1 MPFDYAH
8 DGPFDYAHDKPFDHV
23 HGRPFAPVDFVRQHW
38 SIALILVGFIVLGTV
53 YSVVTP
59 LFEASDELWHY
70 PFVKHLAD
78 GGGLPVQ
85 DPQIEQPWRQEGSQ
99 PPLYY
104 ALGALATFWIDTSDL
119 AEVRWLNPHADI
131 GVETADGNL
140 NMVVHTERE
149 AFPYRGTALAVHI
162 VRFLSVLMGAGTVLC
177 TYLIALEVF
186 PGQKTLAAG
195 AAAFNAFVPMFLFIS
210 GSVNNDNLTIL
221 FCSLTLLIMVRLM
234 RGSRPPSQIPNTQYP
249 IPNWSSVI
257 GHWALLGLI
266 IGLGALSKASAL
278 GLIPL
283 TALGLALSAW
293 QRRTKSMRHRIAW
306 FSGSFATVLVVSF
319 AIAGWWYLRNWLLY
333 RDPSG
338 LSTFVAIVGPR
349 LPQPTLRQLLGE
361 WEGFVKTFWGLFGGV
376 NVAMEPAAYWVL
388 NALAILGLV
397 GLTIA
402 LGRALFSRFT
412 FHVSRD
418 DSALITHHS
427 LLILLTWPIV
437 LFLALIRWT
446 TITKASQGRLMF
458 PAISAISVLLALG
471 WSQWGPRRYQKWLLG
486 IVGGLMFALAAV
498 APFHYIAPAYA
509 KPVLS
514 PALSEVEGKVEGPVL
529 LSEAKVEKIPHR
541 LDVTFGGKAKLL
553 GYEAS
558 DEETKPGESVE
569 VTLYWL
575 SLAEMDRDYT
585 VFVHL
590 LDENDL
596 VIAQRDTYPG
606 LGTYPTRLWR
616 EGDSFADR
624 YVLTLPPTVF
634 APCTGR
640 FEVGLYDFASG
651 ERLLATGP
659 DGQPLGDNVRFHQ
672 IAVLPHE
679 DSPVPNPVDFNFE
692 GRIAL
697 AGYDLDQRTVRPGET
712 IHLTLYWRALAK
724 MSEDYTVF
732 AHVLGEEDRIWAQR
746 DSQPQGG
753 AVPTSSWQMNQV
765 IEDHYDLTIKS
776 KTPPD
781 VYDIEVGLYLAATG
795 TRLGVLDEGGRLRD
809 NRVFLSK
816 VRVVSP

>member
-1 MPFDYAH
+1 MSFDH
-8 DGPFDYAHDKPFDHV
+8 AHDKPFNHAHDK
-23 HGRPFAPVDFVRQHW
+23 PSSLIELVRQHR
-38 SIALILVGFIVLGTV
+38 AMVLILVGFLVLGTV

-59 LFEASDELWHY
+59 IFEASDELWHY

-104 ALGALATFWIDTSDL
+104 ALGALAAFWIDTSDL

-131 GVETADGNL
+131 GVETTDGNL
-140 NMVVHTERE
+140 NMVVHSERE
-149 AFPYRGTALAVHI
+149 RFPYQGTALAVHI
-162 VRFLSVLMGAGTVLC
+162 VRFLSALMGAGTVLC

-186 PGQKTLAAG
+186 PGQKALAAG

-221 FCSLTLLIMVRLM
+221 FCSLTLLMLVRLLHS
-234 RGSRPPSQIPNTQYP
+234 GGLSGQTPNDQISKSH
-249 IPNWSSVI
+249 WSLVI
-257 GHWALLGLI
+257 GHWSLLGLV

-278 GLIPL
+278 GLLPL

-293 QRRTKSMRHRIAW
+293 QRRAESALRRIAW
-306 FSGSFATVLVVSF
+306 LFGSFVTVLAVSF
-319 AIAGWWYLRNWLLY
+319 AVAGWWYLRNWVLY
-333 RDPSG
+333 RDPLG
-338 LSTFVAIVGPR
+338 LNTFVAIVGPR
-349 LPQPTLRQLLGE
+349 LPQPTLRQLSGE
-361 WEGFVKTFWGLFGGV
+361 WEGFIKTFWGLFGGV
-376 NVAMEPAAYWVL
+376 NVAMEPAMYWVL

-397 GLTIA
+397 GLMVA
-402 LGRALFSRFT
+402 LGRTLFSRFK

-418 DSALITHHS
+418 DSSLTTCYA
-427 LLILLTWPIV
+427 LLILLTWPII

-446 TITKASQGRLMF
+446 SITKASQGRLMF
-458 PAISAISVLLALG
+458 PAISAIAILLALG
-471 WSQWGPRRYQKWLLG
+471 WSQWVPRRYQKWLLG
-486 IVGGLMFALAAV
+486 IVGGLMFALAAM
-498 APFHYIAPAYA
+498 APFRYIAPAYA
-509 KPVLS
+509 KPVPLS
-514 PALSEVEGKVEGPVL
+514 KTELGGL
-529 LSEAKVEKIPHR
+529 PHR
-541 LDVTFGGKAKLL
+541 LDVTFGGKARLL
-553 GYEAS
+553 GYES
-558 DEETKPGESVE
+558 DDEETRPGESVE
-569 VTLYWL
+569 VTLFWQ

-616 EGDSFADR
+616 VGDAFADR
-624 YVLTLPPTVF
+624 YVLTVSPTVF

-651 ERLLATGP
+651 ERLMATGS

-672 IAVLPHE
+672 IAVLPRE
-679 DSPVPNPVDFNFE
+679 DSPVPNPVDFDFE

-697 AGYDLDQRTVRPGET
+697 VGYDLDRRTSRPGES
-712 IHLTLYWRALAK
+712 IHLTLHWQALVE
-724 MSEDYTVF
+724 MEEDYTVF
-732 AHVLGEEDRIWAQR
+732 THVLGEEDRLWAQM

-753 AVPTSSWQMNQV
+753 AAPTSSWQAGQV
-765 IEDHYDLTIKS
+765 IEDHYDLAIKPD
-776 KTPPD
+776 TPPD

-795 TRLGVLDEGGRLRD
+795 TRLGVLDEGGRLQD
-809 NRVFLSK
+809 NRVLLSK
-816 VRVVSP
+816 VRVVNP

>member
-1 MPFDYAH
+1 MQFVPSEL
-8 DGPFDYAHDKPFDHV
+8 
-23 HGRPFAPVDFVRQHW
+23 VRQHRA
-38 SIALILVGFIVLGTV
+38 IALILTGFLVLGTV

-85 DPQIEQPWRQEGSQ
+85 DPRIEQPWRQEGSQ

-104 ALGALATFWIDTSDL
+104 ALGALATFWVDTSDF

-131 GVETADGNL
+131 GIETADGNL
-140 NMVVHTERE
+140 NMVIHSEQE
-149 AFPYRGTALAVHI
+149 GFPYRGTALAVHI
-162 VRFLSVLMGAGTVLC
+162 VRFLSVLMGAVTVLC

-186 PGQKTLAAG
+186 PGQRTLAAG

-221 FCSLTLLIMVRLM
+221 LCSLTLLILVRLM

-249 IPNWSSVI
+249 LPITHYPLPNWSSVV
-257 GHWALLGLI
+257 GHSSLLGLV

-278 GLIPL
+278 GLLPL

-293 QRRTKSMRHRIAW
+293 QRRAESVSHRITR
-306 FSGSFATVLVVSF
+306 FFGSFITVLVVSF
-319 AIAGWWYLRNWLLY
+319 AVAGWWYLRNWFLY
-333 RDPSG
+333 RDPLG
-338 LSTFVAIVGPR
+338 LNTFVAIVGPR
-349 LPQPTLRQLLGE
+349 LHQPTLRQLLGE
-361 WEGFVKTFWGLFGGV
+361 GEGFVKAFWGLFGGV
-376 NVAMEPAAYWVL
+376 NVAMEPAIYWTL
-388 NALAILGLV
+388 NALAILGLI
-397 GLTIA
+397 GLMIA
-402 LGRALFSRFT
+402 LGRNLFSRST
-412 FHVSRD
+412 SHVSRD
-418 DSALITHHS
+418 NSSPMTCSS
-427 LLILLTWPIV
+427 LLILLTWTII

-446 TITKASQGRLMF
+446 TMTKASQGRLMF

-471 WSQWGPRRYQKWLLG
+471 WSQWVPRRYEKWLLG
-486 IVGGLMFALAAV
+486 IVGGLMFVLAAM
-498 APFHYIAPAYA
+498 APFRYIAPAYA
-509 KPVLS
+509 RPVLS
-514 PALSEVEGKVEGPVL
+514 KVEGPIL
-529 LSEAKVEKIPHR
+529 LSKAEIERIPHR
-541 LDVTFGGKAKLL
+541 LDVTFGGKARLL
-553 GYEAS
+553 GYEAG
-558 DEETKPGESVE
+558 DEETRPGESVE
-569 VTLYWL
+569 VTLYWQ
-575 SLAEMDRDYT
+575 SLAEMDKDYT

-616 EGDSFADR
+616 VGDAFADR
-624 YVLTLPPTVF
+624 YVLTLPPSVF

-651 ERLLATGP
+651 QRLAATGP

-672 IAVLPHE
+672 IAVLPRE
-679 DSPVPNPVDFNFE
+679 DSPVPNPVDFDFE

-697 AGYDLDQRTVRPGET
+697 VGYDLDRRTAQPGET
-712 IHLTLYWRALAK
+712 IHLTLYWQALAEMDK
-724 MSEDYTVF
+724 DYTVF
-732 AHVLGEEDRIWAQR
+732 THLLGEQDRLWAQM

-753 AVPTSSWQMNQV
+753 AAPTSSWQVGQMT
-765 IEDHYDLTIKS
+765 EDHYDLTIKPD
-776 KTPPD
+776 TPPD

-795 TRLGVLDEGGRLRD
+795 ARLGVLDEGGRLLD
-809 NRVFLSK
+809 NRVLLSK
-816 VRVVSP
+816 VRVVNP

>member
-1 MPFDYAH
+1 MPFAY
-8 DGPFDYAHDKPFDHV
+8 DHCSRRICNPAGIAWIANP
-23 HGRPFAPVDFVRQHW
+23 GRALMREHRA
-38 SIALILVGFIVLGTV
+38 IALILIGFIILGTV

-70 PFVKHLAD
+70 PFVKHLAN
-78 GGGLPVQ
+78 GRGLPVQ
-85 DPQIEQPWRQEGSQ
+85 DPRIEQPWRQEGSQ

-119 AEVRWLNPHADI
+119 EEVRYLNPHADI

-140 NMVVHTERE
+140 NMIIHSERE
-149 AFPYRGTALAVHI
+149 DFPYRGTALAVHI
-162 VRFLSVLMGAGTVLC
+162 VRFLSVLMGAATVLC

-186 PGQKTLAAG
+186 PEQKTLAAG

-221 FCSLTLLIMVRLM
+221 LCSFTLLILVRLIRTGRHSEQM
-234 RGSRPPSQIPNTQYP
+234 VNDQLGFG
-249 IPNWSSVI
+249 V
-257 GHWALLGLI
+257 WALLGLI

-278 GLIPL
+278 GLLPL
-283 TALGLALSAW
+283 TALALALSAW
-293 QRRTKSMRHRIAW
+293 RVRAESALRRIAW
-306 FSGSFATVLVVSF
+306 FFGSFVTVLAVSF
-319 AIAGWWYLRNWLLY
+319 AVAGWWYLRNWLLY
-333 RDPSG
+333 RDPLG
-338 LSTFVAIVGPR
+338 LNTFVTIVGPR
-349 LPQPTLRQLLGE
+349 LHPPTLRQLLGE

-397 GLTIA
+397 GLMIA
-402 LGRALFSRFT
+402 LGHALITRFT

-418 DSALITHHS
+418 DSLLITRHS
-427 LLILLTWPIV
+427 FLILLTWPII

-446 TITKASQGRLMF
+446 TTTKASQGRLMF

-471 WSQWGPRRYQKWLLG
+471 WSQWVPRRYEKWLLG
-486 IVGGLMFALAAV
+486 IVGGLMFALSAV
-498 APFHYIAPAYA
+498 TPFRYIAPAY
-509 KPVLS
+509 VQ
-514 PALSEVEGKVEGPVL
+514 PVL
-529 LSEAKVEKIPHR
+529 LSEAELGGITHR
-541 LDVTFGGKAKLL
+541 LDVTFGGKARLL
-553 GYEAS
+553 GYEAG
-558 DEETKPGESVE
+558 DEETRPGESVE
-569 VTLYWL
+569 VTLYWQ
-575 SLAEMDRDYT
+575 SLAEMNKDYT

-616 EGDSFADR
+616 VGDAFADR

-640 FEVGLYDFASG
+640 FEVGLYDFGSG
-651 ERLLATGP
+651 ERLVATGP

-672 IAVLPHE
+672 IAVLPRE
-679 DSPVPNPVDFNFE
+679 DSPVPNPVDFDFE
-692 GRIAL
+692 SRIAL
-697 AGYDLDQRTVRPGET
+697 VGYDLDRRTARPGET
-712 IHLTLYWRALAK
+712 IHLNLYWQALTE
-724 MSEDYTVF
+724 MEEDYTVF
-732 AHVLGEEDRIWAQR
+732 THVLGEEDRLWAQM
-746 DSQPQGG
+746 DGQPQKG
-753 AVPTSSWQMNQV
+753 AAPTSSWQVGQV
-765 IEDHYDLTIKS
+765 IEDHYDLIVKPD
-776 KTPPD
+776 TPPD

-795 TRLGVLDEGGRLRD
+795 RRLGVLDEGGRLQD
-809 NRVFLSK
+809 NRVLLSK